1 MKTNLPV
8 RHRNTEPPRVD
19 LDTLIARAARGNRAA
34 IEEIARYLRPVLVAE
49 ARDALTK
56 GEPLADAEDIA
67 HDLFVLL
74 LAGTTRAMRRPAR
87 AFSAPP
93 SRARR
98 GPGAGPRAA
107 SRGSAA
113 SCGA

>member
-74 LAGTTRAMRRPAR
+74 LDATTRAMRRPAR
-87 AFSAPP
+87 GVPWVRRIVRSLAEGRGDA
-93 SRARR
+93 RA
-98 GPGAGPRAA
+98 GWEQWAEE
-107 SRGSAA
+107 
-113 SCGA
+113 